1 MNIKKELE
9 NLELIKNYFYHFG
22 DASKIGKFES
32 KIDNLAHT
40 YISKKGSNMDIKRIT
55 SGLLGFPLVLI
66 ILLIGN
72 KYVVD
77 VALAI
82 IALLAMNEYFNAISK
97 VSNPVR
103 WVGYLSCLS
112 IGVVHLIPAENLN
125 MVVTITIPAILIV
138 LFAQVIATEMKTT
151 FKDIAYTFIGIFYV
165 VFFIMFVALID
176 GMENGK
182 ILIWY
187 AIFAAWGTDIFAYFV
202 GRLIGKHKF
211 SKISP
216 KKSIEGCVAGT
227 IGAVLLMLIYTFFI
241 NNYLGMEYSYIYIGI
256 IALILSLVG
265 QIGDF
270 AASSIK
276 RYVDIKDFSNLIP
289 GHGGMLD
296 RIDSLIFLAP
306 FAYVFFQG
314 TFL

>member
-1 MNIKKELE
+1 
-9 NLELIKNYFYHFG
+9 
-22 DASKIGKFES
+22 
-32 KIDNLAHT
+32 
-40 YISKKGSNMDIKRIT
+40 MDIKRIT
-55 SGLLGFPLVLI
+55 SGLLGFPLVLL

-72 KYVVD
+72 KYIVD
-77 VALAI
+77 IALSA

-103 WVGYLSCLS
+103 WLGYLSCLS
-112 IGVVHLIPAENLN
+112 IAFIHLLPKECLST
-125 MVVTITIPAILIV
+125 VVTVGIPTILVILFTKI
-138 LFAQVIATEMKTT
+138 IATEMKTN
-151 FKDIAYTFIGIFYV
+151 FKDIAYTFVGIFYI
-165 VFFIMFVALID
+165 VFFTMFVAFID
-176 GMENGK
+176 GMKDGK

-187 AIFAAWGTDIFAYFV
+187 AIIAAWGTDIFAYFI
-202 GRLIGKHKF
+202 GKTFGKHKF

-216 KKSIEGCVAGT
+216 KKSIEGCIAGI
-227 IGAVLLMLIYTFFI
+227 IGAIVLMEIYTFI
-241 NNYLGMEYSYIYIGI
+241 ANTYWGMNYSYVFILGI
-256 IALILSLVG
+256 SIILSVIG

-306 FAYVFFQG
+306 YAY
-314 TFL
+314 FLFTLL

>member
-1 MNIKKELE
+1 
-9 NLELIKNYFYHFG
+9 
-22 DASKIGKFES
+22 
-32 KIDNLAHT
+32 
-40 YISKKGSNMDIKRIT
+40 MDIKRIT

-77 VALAI
+77 IALAI
-82 IALLAMNEYFNAISK
+82 IALLAMNEYFNAVQK
-97 VSNPVR
+97 VSKPVR
-103 WVGYLSCLS
+103 WLGYLSCFS
-112 IGVVHLIPAENLN
+112 IAIIHIVPEEYLN
-125 MVVTITIPAILIV
+125 TVVTLAVPTILLI
-138 LFAQVIATEMKTT
+138 LFAQVIATDMKTS

-165 VFFIMFVALID
+165 VFFMMFVAFINGMKD
-176 GMENGK
+176 GN

-187 AIFAAWGTDIFAYFV
+187 AILAAWGTDIFAFFI
-202 GRLIGKHKF
+202 GLRFGKHKF
-211 SKISP
+211 SKVSP
-216 KKSIEGCVAGT
+216 KKSIEGCIAGT
-227 IGAVLLMLIYTFFI
+227 IGAVLLMLIYTYVTNTFW
-241 NNYLGMEYSYIYIGI
+241 GTDYSYMFIALIG
-256 IALILSLVG
+256 LILSLIG

-306 FAYVFFQG
+306 FAYALF
-314 TFL
+314 TLL